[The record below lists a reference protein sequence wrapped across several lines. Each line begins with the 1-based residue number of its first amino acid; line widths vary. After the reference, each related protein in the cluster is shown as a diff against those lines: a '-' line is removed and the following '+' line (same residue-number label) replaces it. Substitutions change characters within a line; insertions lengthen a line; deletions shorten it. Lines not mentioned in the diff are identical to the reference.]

1 VSRLVGPSLSTR
13 QLAARADVPLKVMRD
28 LMAEE
33 AKRGHVEQ
41 VGIDR
46 WCATTLVRELC
57 EGFEFVRPEAE
68 RAA

>member
-1 VSRLVGPSLSTR
+1 
-13 QLAARADVPLKVMRD
+13 VPLKVMRT
-28 LMAEE
+28 LLAEE

-46 WCATTLVRELC
+46 WRATELVRELC